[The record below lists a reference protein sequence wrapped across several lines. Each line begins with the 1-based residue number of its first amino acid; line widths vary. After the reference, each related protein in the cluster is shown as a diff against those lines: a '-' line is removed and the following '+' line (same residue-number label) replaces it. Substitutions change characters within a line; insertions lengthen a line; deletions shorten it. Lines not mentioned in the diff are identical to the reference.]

1 MKIAMILDTTFPPDP
16 RVENETASLIAE
28 GHQVILFCFSYNKK
42 FKKHELFKGVQVK
55 RYFCNKIT
63 YKLSALAYT
72 FTLPFYHIITYFL
85 IRNFLSVN
93 KVDVIHIH
101 DIQIAR
107 SVFWANR
114 KKLPVVLDLHENRPE
129 IMKFYSHVNSKMGKL
144 LIYPKLWKKFEY
156 RYIKKADKVI
166 VVTESAKQYYLKEIN
181 KLNPDKF
188 IVLPNVIRKSF
199 FQDYTLNKDILN
211 RFKGEKNILY
221 VGETGLRR
229 GTLDLIKA
237 IDLIKAEIPD
247 ILLIIVGKS
256 KTDYVLRNEIKK
268 RKLERYVVMEGWKDF
283 RLFQSYMHVSKLGLI
298 PLHRNIHHD
307 TTFANKLFQ
316 YIAMGLPV
324 VASDSTAQKRV
335 INKFEF
341 GLIHDAKDINGI
353 KENVVELLTDENLY
367 NELSTNARKA
377 AEEHLNWKVKSKEFL
392 SYYRSLESSK
402 IA

>member
-16 RVENETASLIAE
+16 RVENEATSLIAE
-28 GHQVILFCFSYNKK
+28 GHQVILFCFSYNKS
-42 FKKHELFKGVQVK
+42 FKRREVFKGIQVK
-55 RYFCNKIT
+55 RFYCNKLT

-72 FTLPFYHIITYFL
+72 LPFYHLITYFIL
-85 IRNFLSVN
+85 RKFLKTN
-93 KVDVIHIH
+93 DIDVLHVH

-107 SVFWANR
+107 SVFWANHQ
-114 KKLPVVLDLHENRPE
+114 KLPVVLDLHENRPE
-129 IMKFYSHVNSKMGKL
+129 IMKFYSHVNSRMGKL
-144 LIYPKLWKKFEY
+144 LIYPKSWKKFEY
-156 RYIKKADKVI
+156 KYIKKADKVI
-166 VVTESAKQYYLKEIN
+166 VVTEAAKQYYLEEIN
-181 KLNPDKF
+181 NLNPTKF

-199 FQDYTLNKDILN
+199 FQDYSVNKDILE
-211 RFKGEKNILY
+211 RFKGKNNILY

-237 IDLIKAEIPD
+237 VELIKEEIHD

-283 RLFQSYMHVSKLGLI
+283 RSFQSYMKVSKLGLI

-316 YIAMGLPV
+316 YISMGLPV
-324 VASDSTAQKRV
+324 VASDSTAQKKV

-341 GLIHDAKDINGI
+341 GLIHDAKDITGI
-353 KENVVELLTDENLY
+353 KENVVALLTDEELY
-367 NELSTNARKA
+367 NELSNNAKKA
-377 AEEHLNWKVKSKEFL
+377 AEEHLNWKIKSKAFL
-392 SYYRSLESSK
+392 AYYESLESSRK
-402 IA
+402 E